1 MKSQE
6 RLRLVKIEM
15 NHNCILD
22 EWKTL
27 TIVRLL
33 PLQVN
38 QGHLR
43 HSNIIIN
50 NREQYMYDEAIH
62 LRYALFVGHVM
73 LPITMGHYMAK

>member
-1 MKSQE
+1 
-6 RLRLVKIEM
+6 M

-27 TIVRLL
+27 TTVRLL
-33 PLQVN
+33 PLQVS

-50 NREQYMYDEAIH
+50 NREQYMYDGDIH

-73 LPITMGHYMAK
+73 LP